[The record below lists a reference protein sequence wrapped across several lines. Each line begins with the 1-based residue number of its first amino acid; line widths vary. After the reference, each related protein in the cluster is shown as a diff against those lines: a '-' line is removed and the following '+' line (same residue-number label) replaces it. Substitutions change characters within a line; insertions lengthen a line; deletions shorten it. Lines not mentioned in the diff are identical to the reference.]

1 MAIILDLFGNLWQ
14 LLAVLVGAISV
25 GALLF
30 AALQFITAQGDPQK
44 IATARMSI
52 IGSVLGLI
60 VVGLAFVVPGLI
72 SDEVVEEAAG
82 ISIVD
87 QAAGSCDR
95 ILQSQLVT
103 QTAASTADRMNAV
116 IRRIQLRGGDCAND
130 VWAPVVG
137 EAKAAAGNGTGGIGC
152 ITADVLGGIAI
163 PSTIREGATA
173 TIRKKPGRDANGN
186 IAVHFDQA
194 KRPGDNAVCWL
205 YNASVGSWLTSQ
217 TDGDS

>member
-1 MAIILDLFGNLWQ
+1 MAIILDLFGSLWTI
-14 LLAVLVGAISV
+14 LAALVGAISV

-103 QTAASTADRMNAV
+103 QTAASNAERMRAV
-116 IRRIQLRGGDCAND
+116 VRRIQLRGTI
-130 VWAPVVG
+130 APM
-137 EAKAAAGNGTGGIGC
+137 TFGI
-152 ITADVLGGIAI
+152 
-163 PSTIREGATA
+163 R
-173 TIRKKPGRDANGN
+173 
-186 IAVHFDQA
+186 
-194 KRPGDNAVCWL
+194 
-205 YNASVGSWLTSQ
+205 
-217 TDGDS
+217 